1 MQSSVDILNAV
12 AKKLGGVTDYRIA
25 KDIGIHQATIS
36 SVRAGR
42 CSLSR
47 ENCAKAA
54 EVLGVE
60 VGALIAIA
68 TAEREENPD
77 IRRSLLRVARK
88 GMATAALVA
97 AIGLSAAPAPPAQA
111 STAPQQGGNCL
122 LCKLSAGRCRCERR
136 NPQRAPSRTRR
147 RPRREIVLTHSNEV
161 ATILQGVT
169 PGAAVAGVLLPA

>member
-54 EVLGVE
+54 EVLGCE
-60 VGALIAIA
+60 VGALIAIV

-77 IRRSLLRVARK
+77 IRKSLLRVARK
-88 GMATAALVA
+88 GMAAAALVA
-97 AIGLSAAPAPPAQA
+97 AVGVCTAPAPPALA
-111 STAPQQGGNCL
+111 STAPQHDDLFIMSTGGG
-122 LCKLSAGRCRCERR
+122 K
-136 NPQRAPSRTRR
+136 RR
-147 RPRREIVLTHSNEV
+147 RPIRRDTVRQTPSPDC
-161 ATILQGVT
+161 LQTSGTYRKKLQSVT
-169 PGAAVAGVLLPA
+169 KRPTLRLRTSPTLSPA